1 MSKKNRALKKARAV
15 AGPRTPDGRPIS
27 RLKGPAD
34 VLAIV
39 PYLLGFQPHE
49 SLVVIA
55 LEGPRKRF
63 GPIFRMDLVG
73 APQDVI
79 CQADQALAIVSQYR
93 FERVLIAALTADRER
108 ADVVVEPLLIALAG
122 LEVRVEEALVA
133 DGSRWWSYLC
143 RDPGCCDPE
152 GTPYD
157 VTTSPAAAMA
167 VFEGMSTAPDRDSLR
182 QQFAALPERQREVAE
197 QAARLSATSRP
208 DPPTD
213 VPALVRR
220 CLRDP
225 GGLSAGEVAEL
236 ALAVQPTTQR
246 DEAWLLISRTNAEAH
261 LDLWRTMV
269 RQVPDRL
276 LAPVGSLAAFAAW
289 VTGRGVLASHALDRV
304 LAVDPSYPLARLI
317 GRVLE
322 QAMNP
327 EQWDAMRASMTDGR
341 VRGAGHPGLR

>member
-15 AGPRTPDGRPIS
+15 DGPRTPDGRPIS

-39 PYLLGFQPHE
+39 PYLLGFQPIE

-63 GPIFRMDLVG
+63 GPIFRLDLVG
-73 APQDVI
+73 ESEDVLG
-79 CQADQALAIVSQYR
+79 QADQALTIIARYQ
-93 FERVLIAALTADRER
+93 FDRVLIAALTADRER
-108 ADVVVEPLLIALAG
+108 ADAVVAPLLVALGG
-122 LEVRVEEALVA
+122 LEVRVEEAVVA

-143 RDPGCCDPE
+143 HNSDCCDPA

-182 QQFAALPERQREVAE
+182 QQFAALPERQRDVDECAVE
-197 QAARLSATSRP
+197 LSGTSP
-208 DPPTD
+208 AGPPAD
-213 VPALVRR
+213 VPGLVRR

-225 GGLSAGEVAEL
+225 GGLAAHEVAEL
-236 ALAVQPTTQR
+236 ALAVQMITQR

-261 LDLWRTMV
+261 LELWRTVM

-304 LAVDPSYPLARLI
+304 LAVDPDYSLARLI
-317 GRVLE
+317 GKVLE

-327 EQWDAMRASMTDGR
+327 EQWDTMRASMTDGR
-341 VRGAGHPGLR
+341 V